1 MNHFH
6 DSFVVHLNPFL
17 NFWKEWL
24 EQSSEFFLSMEFSF
38 DYMSVSKWILNTN
51 PSIAHQ
57 DLFHC
62 PVWYLNIR
70 SDGTTQ
76 IACREELDG
85 DCQWDRV
92 LSAQECVTPH
102 EGTGRVYVFVF
113 WVCMSLENLRPH
125 RLPFLLPPPHK
136 AQRWESHIHPTTSVA
151 RLAYL
156 SSDSKMLRGRFD
168 ELYLSP
174 EGPCVLIS
182 SWMPTCGEDPTLA
195 LRNRAT

>member
-1 MNHFH
+1 MIRTVF
-6 DSFVVHLNPFL
+6 SI
-17 NFWKEWL
+17 
-24 EQSSEFFLSMEFSF
+24 FLSMDIFLTTWVWVNTF
-38 DYMSVSKWILNTN
+38 LNTN

-62 PVWYLNIR
+62 PIWYINIR

-92 LSAQECVTPH
+92 LSAQECVTSH

-113 WVCMSLENLRPH
+113 WVCMSLENLRTH
-125 RLPFLLPPPHK
+125 RLPFLLPTPHK

-168 ELYLSP
+168 GLYLSP